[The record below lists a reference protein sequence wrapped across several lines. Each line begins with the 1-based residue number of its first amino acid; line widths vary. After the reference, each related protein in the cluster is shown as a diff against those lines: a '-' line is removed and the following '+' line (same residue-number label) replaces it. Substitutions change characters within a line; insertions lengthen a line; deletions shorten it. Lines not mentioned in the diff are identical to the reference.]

1 MPRILLQQG
10 TNLVNKFDLLLH
22 KCRFAQD
29 SRDKPENDGS
39 WRCWLSIC
47 CELFNHPSPADKSA
61 TSPARGEVLKHLF
74 RVIRALRP
82 ANLDPRVKPVDD
94 YGMKSVTSSNDSRVV
109 QCGRSMI
116 EMLGVLAIIGVLSVG
131 GIAGYSKAMEMWKIS
146 RQKQQ
151 LAELFLQCIN
161 LKDDFVRE
169 YNRTNQ
175 RVKTATIMEAMN
187 VIPEGMS
194 KYNDYRIKDF
204 ADNEIKIYM
213 VTSRWT
219 NEDGSKSSSFEYLL
233 MFDIY
238 QAETSNYLKLQYCV
252 TFLEQA
258 QAFSPYIYRVENR
271 QGDDSYSGYN
281 AKGIDIKTAK
291 PNDIHNF
298 CKKCNSNKQCTLVLY
313 FKI

>member
-1 MPRILLQQG
+1 
-10 TNLVNKFDLLLH
+10 
-22 KCRFAQD
+22 
-29 SRDKPENDGS
+29 
-39 WRCWLSIC
+39 
-47 CELFNHPSPADKSA
+47 
-61 TSPARGEVLKHLF
+61 
-74 RVIRALRP
+74 
-82 ANLDPRVKPVDD
+82 
-94 YGMKSVTSSNDSRVV
+94 
-109 QCGRSMI
+109 MI

-161 LKDDFVRE
+161 LKDYFVRE

-175 RVKTATIMEAMN
+175 RVKAATIMEAMN

-194 KYNDYRIKDF
+194 KYDYYTIKDF
-204 ADNEIKIYM
+204 ADNEISIYM
-213 VTSRWT
+213 ETSDWT
-219 NEDGSKSSSFEYLL
+219 NEDGSKSYAFEYLL

-238 QAETSNYLKLQYCV
+238 QAETSNYLKQQYCV

-258 QAFSPYIYRVENR
+258 QAFSPYINGVSNR
-271 QGDDSYSGYN
+271 QGDDSYYGFNS
-281 AKGIDIKTAK
+281 KGIDIKTAK

-298 CKKCNSNKQCTLVLY
+298 CKKCNSNKQCTLVLR